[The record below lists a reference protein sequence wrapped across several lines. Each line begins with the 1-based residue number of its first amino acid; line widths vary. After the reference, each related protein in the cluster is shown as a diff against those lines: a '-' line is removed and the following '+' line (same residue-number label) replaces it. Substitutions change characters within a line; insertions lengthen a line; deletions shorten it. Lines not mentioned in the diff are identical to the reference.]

1 MTDNNLNFIEIEKDL
16 DLNILIQD
24 FLEKKLQE
32 IMEVQKKFEPP
43 LLHKVR
49 EIPVLKAIL
58 SEVETRGVVD
68 FVEKC
73 NPEEILD
80 LRLKLECATDERERS
95 RIEEKINSLKVDWR
109 LKYVI
114 VCQEFTEIADECG
127 FPIRYV
133 NADFYIF
140 DGRYWKRFKRE
151 FIFTSLVYAASCMGV
166 DEILVKRTEDGETLI
181 RQLQTLLQFTFENSE
196 NKNVKINLQNGT
208 FVFNGEGWDMKN
220 FDASDYLTYC
230 LPFAYDENA
239 EAPLFD
245 KFLNRC
251 FPSVDL
257 QDFLAECFGYCLT
270 GNFLRLEKAFF
281 FCGVGANGKSV
292 LCKIMKHMFGCE
304 NVGEVS
310 MPSLCDKNGT
320 SIPELFGK
328 VVNICTET
336 DWGGFNENKFKALV
350 SGEAVTAKKLYENPI
365 SYAVSC
371 KFIFCLNQLPSY
383 VKSYEATLRRCIFIP
398 CKVIIPENERDGR
411 LAEKIIESELPGVF
425 NWVLRGLK
433 NLIQRGRFE
442 APQEVLEQDGKVKL
456 EVLNI
461 NQFLEEKNW
470 SSDEQNKVLLKE
482 FYGYYV
488 TYSNESGNKP
498 CPKNEFSHQLRSLGY
513 RVEKHSRN
521 QTYVWCKQH
530 SCDVNEQ
537 EQINKLIEL

>member
-1 MTDNNLNFIEIEKDL
+1 MINENSNFITIEEGL
-16 DLNILIQD
+16 DLNIYIQN
-24 FLEKKLQE
+24 FFEKRSQE
-32 IMEVQKKFEPP
+32 IKQKVQKKFVPP
-43 LLHKVR
+43 LLLKVR
-49 EIPVLKAIL
+49 EIPVVETIL
-58 SEVETRGVVD
+58 SEVETRGEVD
-68 FVEKC
+68 FAEKC
-73 NPEEILD
+73 YSEEISN
-80 LRLKLECATDERERS
+80 LRIELECATDEKKRRG
-95 RIEEKINSLKVDWR
+95 IEEKIDSFKVDLR
-109 LKYVI
+109 QKYVI
-114 VCQEFTEIADECG
+114 VCQEFADIAGECG
-127 FPIRYV
+127 FPVRYV

-140 DGRYWKRFKRE
+140 DGRYWKLFKRN
-151 FIFTSLVYAASCMGV
+151 FVLTCLVYAASCMGIE
-166 DEILVKRTEDGETLI
+166 EIIAKRTEDGECLT
-181 RQLQTLLQFTFENSE
+181 RQLQTLLQFTFEKNESE
-196 NKNVKINLQNGT
+196 NVKVNLQNGT
-208 FVFNGEGWDMKN
+208 FVFNGNGWNMKN
-220 FDASDYLTYC
+220 FDAYDYLTYC
-230 LPFAYDENA
+230 LPFSYDATA
-239 EAPLFD
+239 ESPLFD

-281 FCGVGANGKSV
+281 FCGIGANGKSV

-304 NVGEVS
+304 NVSEVS

-336 DWGGFNENKFKALV
+336 EWSGFNENKFKALV

-365 SYAVSC
+365 SCAVSC

-383 VKSYEATLRRCIFIP
+383 MKSYEATLRRCIFIP

-433 NLIQRGRFE
+433 KLIQRGRFE
-442 APQEVLEQDGKVKL
+442 EPQEVLEQDGKVKL

-470 SSDEQNKVLLKE
+470 SADEQNKVLLKE

-498 CPKNEFSHQLRSLGY
+498 CPKNEFSRKLKDLGY
-513 RVEKHSRN
+513 RVEKSSKN

-530 SCDVNEQ
+530 LYDENEQ
-537 EQINKLIEL
+537 NLILI

>member
-1 MTDNNLNFIEIEKDL
+1 MKNEYVNFIKIEEGL
-16 DLNILIQD
+16 DLNVYIQD
-24 FLEKKLQE
+24 FFEKKLQE
-32 IMEVQKKFEPP
+32 IKQGVQKKFEPP
-43 LLHKVR
+43 LLLKVR
-49 EIPVLKAIL
+49 EIPVLEAIL
-58 SEVETRGVVD
+58 SEVETRGEVD
-68 FVEKC
+68 FAEKC
-73 NPEEILD
+73 NSEEISE
-80 LRLKLECATDERERS
+80 LRIELECAIDERKRKA
-95 RIEEKINSLKVDWR
+95 IKEKIDSFEVAPR

-114 VCQEFTEIADECG
+114 VCQEFAKIAEECG
-127 FPIRYV
+127 FPVRYV

-140 DGRYWKRFKRE
+140 DGKCWKLFKRE
-151 FIFTSLVYAASCMGV
+151 FIFTCLVYAASCMGV
-166 DEILVKRTEDGETLI
+166 DEIQAKRTEDGEILI
-181 RQLQTLLQFTFENSE
+181 RQLQTLLQFTFENNGS
-196 NKNVKINLQNGT
+196 KNVKVNLQNGT
-208 FVFNGEGWDMKN
+208 FVFNGEGWDMKK
-220 FDASDYLTYC
+220 FDAYDYLTYC
-230 LPFAYDENA
+230 LPFSYDATA
-239 EAPLFD
+239 EAPLFN

-270 GNFLRLEKAFF
+270 GSFLHLEKAFF

-292 LCKIMKHMFGCE
+292 LCKIMKCMFGCE

-320 SIPELFGK
+320 SIPELCGK

-336 DWGGFNENKFKALV
+336 DWSGFNENKFKALV

-365 SYAVSC
+365 SCAVSC

-383 VKSYEATLRRCIFIP
+383 IKSYEATLRRCIFIP

-433 NLIQRGRFE
+433 KLIQRGRFE
-442 APQEVLEQDGKVKL
+442 EPLEVLEQDGKVKL

-470 SSDEQNKVLLKE
+470 SADGQNKVLLKE

-498 CPKNEFSHQLRSLGY
+498 CPKNEFSQKLRSLGY

-537 EQINKLIEL
+537 DQINKLIN